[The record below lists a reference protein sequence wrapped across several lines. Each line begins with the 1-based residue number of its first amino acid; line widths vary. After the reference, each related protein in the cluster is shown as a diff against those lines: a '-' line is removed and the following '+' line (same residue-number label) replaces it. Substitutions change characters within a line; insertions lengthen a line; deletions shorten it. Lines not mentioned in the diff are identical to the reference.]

1 MWDQIVLTPE
11 RELVYQ
17 ALQIINEH
25 FKELAFIANQDYIR
39 PFSSME
45 ERLIF
50 VKLKNQESP
59 IPLSSMGDGMLRI
72 LSLILNLISAKD
84 GFLLIDEFENGL
96 HYSIQPKVW
105 ALIFKLAK
113 DFNIQVF
120 ATTHSKDC
128 IESFSEEVLKND
140 EIEGVVIR
148 ISRSVAKNNLDAVI
162 AIEYDED
169 SMNTTSYQNMEVR

>member
-1 MWDQIVLTPE
+1 
-11 RELVYQ
+11 
-17 ALQIINEH
+17 
-25 FKELAFIANQDYIR
+25 
-39 PFSSME
+39 
-45 ERLIF
+45 
-50 VKLKNQESP
+50 
-59 IPLSSMGDGMLRI
+59 

-148 ISRSVAKNNLDAVI
+148 ISRSVAKNNLNAVI